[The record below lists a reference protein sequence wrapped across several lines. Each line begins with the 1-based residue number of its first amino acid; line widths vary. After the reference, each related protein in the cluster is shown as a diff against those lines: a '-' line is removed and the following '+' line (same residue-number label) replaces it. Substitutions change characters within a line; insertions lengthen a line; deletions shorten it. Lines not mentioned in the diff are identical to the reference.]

1 MVQRLRQAAKTTTSP
16 MINMITF
23 KRILHAVAMVHII
36 VGMFYFYML
45 SDFSYA
51 VYEKNISYFAWDKG
65 KDVLL
70 ILCAMFPLFEVRKEW
85 AIIGF
90 FFLIRLGWEIAAV
103 NDYAT
108 ASRPSI
114 IFVLFIFATLCLIII
129 LLMKI
134 KRRQK

>member
-1 MVQRLRQAAKTTTSP
+1 
-16 MINMITF
+16 MINLVTF
-23 KRILHAVAMVHII
+23 KRVLHAVAMVYII
-36 VGMFYFYML
+36 VGLFYFYRESDYNYFFYSKDL
-45 SDFSYA
+45 SY
-51 VYEKNISYFAWDKG
+51 YAWDKG

-70 ILCAMFPLFEVRKEW
+70 ILCMLFPLFEVRKEW
-85 AIIGF
+85 AVICG

-114 IFVLFIFATLCLIII
+114 IFILFLSATLCLIII

-134 KRRQK
+134 KSRPK